1 MNLSVNLKGIVFKN
15 PVCTASG
22 TFGDGLLMS
31 KVYDVSRLGAIFA
44 KGTTYEHREGNS
56 PVRMAETAS
65 GMLNAVG
72 LQNGGIAHFVE
83 HIYPRATQLGT
94 HIIMNVNGSE
104 KKDYVKVAE
113 IADGLEKIPA
123 IELNISCPNVKHGGM
138 LFGVSPD
145 AAKEV
150 ISAVRAVYHKPLIVK
165 LTPNVTDIALMAKV
179 AEDAGADAV
188 SLVNTFLGMAVDA
201 ERRRPKLST
210 VTGGLSGPCIKP
222 IALRMVWQVYN
233 AVKIPVIGM
242 GGICTAEDAIEFLL
256 CGARIIQVG
265 TYNFVDPL
273 APLKI
278 IDGIV
283 SYMTRHNISDINDLI
298 GKLEI

>member
-1 MNLSVNLKGIVFKN
+1 MNLSVDLKGITFKN
-15 PVCTASG
+15 PICTASG
-22 TFGDGLLMS
+22 TFGDGMLMDQ
-31 KVYDVSRLGAIFA
+31 VYDVGQLGAIFA
-44 KGTTYEHREGNS
+44 KGTTYEPREGNP

-72 LQNGGIAHFVE
+72 LQNKGVKYFVE
-83 HIYPRATQLGT
+83 NIYPEAIRLGT
-94 HIIMNVNGSE
+94 HIIMNVNGSDRE
-104 KKDYVKVAE
+104 DYIKVAE
-113 IADGLEKIPA
+113 IANELDHIPA

-145 AAKEV
+145 AAKDV
-150 ISAVRAVYHKPLIVK
+150 ISAVREVYHKPMIVK
-165 LTPNVTDIALMAKV
+165 LTPNVTDITLMARV

-188 SLVNTFLGMAVDA
+188 SLVNTFLGIAVDA

-233 AVKIPVIGM
+233 AVRIPIVGM
-242 GGICTAEDAIEFLL
+242 GGICTAEDAVEFLL
-256 CGARIIQVG
+256 CGARLVQVG
-265 TYNFVDPL
+265 TYNFVDPY

-278 IDGIV
+278 IDGLKA
-283 SYMTRHNISDINDLI
+283 YMARHGIDDVNDLV
-298 GKLEI
+298 GALEL

>member
-1 MNLSVNLKGIVFKN
+1 MNLSVKLKNITFKN

-22 TFGDGLLMS
+22 TFGDGMLMN
-31 KVYDVSRLGAIFA
+31 KVYDVNRLGAIFA
-44 KGTTYEHREGNS
+44 KGTTLEPREGNP

-72 LQNGGIAHFVE
+72 LQNKGIDYFVD
-83 HIYPRATQLGT
+83 HIYPEATALGT

-104 KKDYVKVAE
+104 KKDYVRVAE
-113 IADGLEKIPA
+113 VADELEKIPA

-145 AAKEV
+145 AARDV
-150 ISAVRAVYHKPLIVK
+150 IQAVRAVYHKPLIVK
-165 LTPNVTDIALMAKV
+165 LTPNVTDIALMARV

-201 ERRRPKLST
+201 EQQRPKLST

-233 AVKIPVIGM
+233 AVKIPIVGM
-242 GGICTAEDAIEFLL
+242 GGICTAEDAIEFML
-256 CGARIIQVG
+256 CGARLIQVG
-265 TYNFVDPL
+265 TYSFVDPL

-278 IDGIV
+278 IDGIS
-283 SYMTRHNISDINDLI
+283 SYMERHHIDDVNDIV
-298 GKLEI
+298 GALEV